1 MQEGVKSFMYGL
13 FDDYGGYGSGMDIF
27 NVFSEFSDIIN
38 KIKTLIAFIAI
49 VIGIIQC
56 FWGYR
61 LYRITLA
68 ISGFF
73 TGATVG
79 FIIGLLGA
87 AAVDADADS
96 IQGTVTFMIFIMLIC
111 GIAGAMIAYFWELV
125 GAFLVGFSGVYIVSL
140 AVSIM
145 NKAILGDTNIVLSF
159 FTSLIPAIITGILVV
174 KFWKPI
180 VIIYT
185 GLVGA
190 LSIAAGSNLG
200 ILVFLL
206 CAVCGIIYQIKSNG
220 GLTDKPKTTS
230 TTYTVYDDQSTA
242 YYSPDQNNFAT
253 APTAPVQN
261 RNTKKDDVY
270 PDIMD

>member
-1 MQEGVKSFMYGL
+1 MYDSFN
-13 FDDYGGYGSGMDIF
+13 DYGGYGSGMDIF
-27 NVFSEFSDIIN
+27 NVFSEFSDTIN
-38 KIKTLIAFIAI
+38 RIKTLIAFIAI

-56 FWGYR
+56 FWGYK
-61 LYRITLA
+61 LYRVTLA

-87 AAVDADADS
+87 AGAAALDADVDS
-96 IQGTVTFMIFIMLIC
+96 LQGIVTFMLFIMLIC
-111 GIAGAMIAYFWELV
+111 GIVGAMIAYFWELV
-125 GAFLVGFSGVYIVSL
+125 GGFLVGFSGVYIVSL
-140 AVSIM
+140 SVSII
-145 NKAILGDTNIVLSF
+145 NKAVLRDTNIIPSF
-159 FTSLIPAIITGILVV
+159 FTSLIPAIIAGILVV

-185 GLVGA
+185 GVAGA
-190 LSIAAGSNLG
+190 FSIAAGTSLG

-220 GLTDKPKTTS
+220 GLTDKPKAAS
-230 TTYTVYDDQSTA
+230 ATYTDTEHNGQSSA
-242 YYSPDQNNFAT
+242 YYPPNQNNSTT
-253 APTAPVQN
+253 APTAPVQS
-261 RNTKKDDVY
+261 RSTKENNVY

>member
-1 MQEGVKSFMYGL
+1 MYDL
-13 FDDYGGYGSGMDIF
+13 FSDYGGYGSGMDIF
-27 NVFSEFSDIIN
+27 STFSELSDVLN
-38 KIKTLIAFIAI
+38 KIRWVISLIVI

-56 FWGYR
+56 FWGYK
-61 LYRITLA
+61 LYRVTLA
-68 ISGFF
+68 ISGFV

-87 AAVDADADS
+87 AAFVELDADS
-96 IQGTVTFMIFIMLIC
+96 IQGTVTFIIFIMLIC

-145 NKAILGDTNIVLSF
+145 NKAILGDTNIVPSF

-190 LSIAAGSNLG
+190 LNIAAGSNLG

-230 TTYTVYDDQSTA
+230 TTYTVYNDQSTA
-242 YYSPDQNNFAT
+242 YYPPNQNNST
-253 APTAPVQN
+253 TVPTAPVQN
-261 RNTKKDDVY
+261 RDTKNDDVY

>member
-1 MQEGVKSFMYGL
+1 MYDL
-13 FDDYGGYGSGMDIF
+13 FNDYGGYDSGMDIF
-27 NVFSEFSDIIN
+27 NVFSEFSDTIN

-56 FWGYR
+56 FWGYK
-61 LYRITLA
+61 LYRITLV

-73 TGATVG
+73 TGVTVG

-87 AAVDADADS
+87 AALDADS
-96 IQGTVTFMIFIMLIC
+96 MQGIVTFMIFIMLIC

-140 AVSIM
+140 VVSII
-145 NKAILGDTNIVLSF
+145 NKAVLRDTNIIPSF
-159 FTSLIPAIITGILVV
+159 FTSLIPAIIAGILVV
-174 KFWKPI
+174 KLWKPI
-180 VIIYT
+180 VILYT
-185 GLVGA
+185 GVAGA
-190 LSIAAGSNLG
+190 LSIAAGTNLG
-200 ILVFLL
+200 IFVFLL

-220 GLTDKPKTTS
+220 GLTDKPKAAS
-230 TTYTVYDDQSTA
+230 TTYTEYNGQSSA
-242 YYSPDQNNFAT
+242 YYPANQNNSTT
-253 APTAPVQN
+253 APTVPIQS